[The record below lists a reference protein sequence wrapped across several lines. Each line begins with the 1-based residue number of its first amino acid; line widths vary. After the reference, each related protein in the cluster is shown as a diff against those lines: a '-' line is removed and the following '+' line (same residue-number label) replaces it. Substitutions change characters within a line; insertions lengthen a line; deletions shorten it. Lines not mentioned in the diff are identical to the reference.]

1 MNTESPY
8 PGLLIQEKEKKK
20 IYETENYICSLFIRG
35 TPSGGYLGGLPGIQ
49 ERGRERDRQ
58 TEREREE
65 ANAEERSATAQMYP
79 WIWRSTATRETGHK
93 RQLVQMMAAADTQR
107 DEASA
112 QEGQDAP
119 SRN

>member
-1 MNTESPY
+1 MKLRTIYAVSLSGEPPVVVTLVDFLESRR
-8 PGLLIQEKEKKK
+8 EAE
-20 IYETENYICSLFIRG
+20 RG
-35 TPSGGYLGGLPGIQ
+35 TDKQREI
-49 ERGRERDRQ
+49 ERDD
-58 TEREREE
+58 

-93 RQLVQMMAAADTQR
+93 RQLVQTMAAADTQR